1 MTLLTLVDPA
11 CPENTSHAVTF
22 DVPSGCCS
30 AEIAVGE
37 SLYDGLR
44 LPMLVDSI
52 AIKPQCCGCGST
64 LTIAPPPCNCSE
76 FATVTRG
83 DPCGMA
89 GLAMKM
95 PLRLACDG
103 YDPCGFCSSF
113 DISITPQDYACAD
126 QMWVVFNGTFY
137 CNGNCTP
144 LPIHFLPQATFE
156 ECTTFYRCVEFQ
168 SGVTFESCV
177 SAYGCVDFFGVVNF
191 RAGSPCVT
199 IGDCG
204 IWIGDCVHLG
214 SSGFDIGGG
223 AVTLGTNGLGLAEST
238 GCAWRCGQLRFYDG
252 NLWLSV
258 QDMGGNYVWK
268 QITRQM

>member
-1 MTLLTLVDPA
+1 MLMLTLVDPA

-30 AEIAVGE
+30 AEIVTGE

-64 LTIAPPPCNCSE
+64 LTIAPPCDCSQ

-89 GLAMKM
+89 GLAMVM

-103 YDPCGFCSSF
+103 YDPCGFCASF
-113 DISITPQDYACAD
+113 DISITPQDYACAET
-126 QMWVVFNGTFY
+126 MWVVFNGTFY
-137 CNGNCTP
+137 CNSNCTP

-177 SAYGCVDFFGVVNF
+177 SAYGCVDFYVVVNF
-191 RAGSPCVT
+191 RAGDTCVE
-199 IGDCG
+199 IGCCG
-204 IWIGDCVHLG
+204 ILVGCCVHIG
-214 SSGFDIGGG
+214 STGLDISCGQ
-223 AVTLGTNGLGLAEST
+223 VTLGTNGLGLAEST

-258 QDMGGNYVWK
+258 QDGGGNYVWK
-268 QITRQM
+268 QITRAM

>member
-1 MTLLTLVDPA
+1 MTVLTLVDPA
-11 CPENTSHAVTF
+11 CPENTSRTVTF
-22 DVPSGCCS
+22 DVASDSCN
-30 AEIAVGE
+30 AEIVVGE

-44 LPMLVDSI
+44 LPLLADSI
-52 AIKPQCCGCGST
+52 AIKPRCCGCGST
-64 LTIAPPPCNCSE
+64 FTLSMPCDCGQ
-76 FATVTRG
+76 FAAMTRA

-89 GLAMKM
+89 GLALFM

-113 DISITPQDYACAD
+113 DISITPQDYACPD
-126 QMWVVFNGTFY
+126 TMWVEFDGTF
-137 CNGNCTP
+137 CRDGNCTP

-191 RAGSPCVT
+191 RADGPCVT
-199 IGDCG
+199 IGCCG

-258 QDMGGNYVWK
+258 QDGGGNYVWK
-268 QITRQM
+268 QITRAM